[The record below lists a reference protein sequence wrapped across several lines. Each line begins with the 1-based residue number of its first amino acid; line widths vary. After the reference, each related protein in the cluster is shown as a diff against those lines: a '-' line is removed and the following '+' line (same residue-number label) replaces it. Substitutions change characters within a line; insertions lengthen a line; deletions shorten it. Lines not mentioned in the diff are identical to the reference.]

1 MRLPKFKYFFLIFVL
16 FFCFVNWQPIRGLPK
31 NETNGLSG
39 RLNQAVKQMTA
50 NKHKDPWPGKD
61 KFQHFLVSAFLTGYT
76 YLALKESLDVSK
88 DHATVWGGSVSLS
101 IGIGKEAF
109 DLKSKKG
116 HASFKDLL
124 ADVLGVA
131 SAVFFIQI
139 L

>member
-1 MRLPKFKYFFLIFVL
+1 MLLPKLDCFFFIFVL
-16 FFCFVNWQPIRGLPK
+16 FFCFVCWEPLCGSAQ
-31 NETNGLSG
+31 NETSDLSG
-39 RLNQAVKQMTA
+39 KLNQVVKQMTA
-50 NKHKDPWPGKD
+50 SKRKDPWLGKD

-76 YLALKESLDVSK
+76 YLALNESLDVSK

-101 IGIGKEAF
+101 LGIGKEAL

-131 SAVFFIQI
+131 FAVFFIQI